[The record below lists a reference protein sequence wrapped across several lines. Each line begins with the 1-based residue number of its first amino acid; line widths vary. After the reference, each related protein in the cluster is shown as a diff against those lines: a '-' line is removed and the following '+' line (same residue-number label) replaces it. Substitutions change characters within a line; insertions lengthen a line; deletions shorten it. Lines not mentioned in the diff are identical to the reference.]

1 MANRHNKCISPFA
14 SLDLEFSPGLR
25 VIDYFSDHI
34 LFNVCNK
41 DKDDKA

>member
-1 MANRHNKCISPFA
+1 MTNKHNEYISPFA
-14 SLDLEFSPGLR
+14 LLDLEFSLSIR

-34 LFNVCNK
+34 LFNVYDK